1 MALRTSAV
9 SLCGE
14 VCGYIVK
21 YKMRDLKTKNKILT
35 MLRNIVSLLEP
46 LGRITTIYVMHLL
59 LY

>member
-21 YKMRDLKTKNKILT
+21 YKMRDLKTKTILT